1 VTVLG
6 GGVDEFNFEV
16 LGLPGLGS
24 GLDRLSEDERS
35 LARSHNSTLDEDEI
49 FVDLSVVRESTH
61 GGDVLLNGISLAGSV
76 VNGTTDGSGSNS
88 VKFLVDFGSGVVTH
102 SSSSANSP
110 LDSSGMPG
118 SDTSDL
124 SETSVRFSLESLA
137 SVSLDDTLHSLSSGN
152 TDGVNALVGSEDIGN
167 VDLLLE
173 VVLGPLDL
181 VSDGTTVNLD
191 FHDVVLVLSESE
203 LADLGGAEDS
213 DDLAVLAD
221 SVGVSGN
228 GALVLGIELVLLGVL
243 GEGLLGGVAVVSVHA
258 SLGVFIEVLGPDG
271 GELSAASWCVDVTDH
286 TDNLHGGSLNNGK
299 SVDDILLDHLFTFTT
314 FLVLDTVSHTGLVSH
329 EGGDVRGVGGVISR
343 PGSNSSS
350 VMASSSLG
358 EETEMATSGVFKLTV
373 RHIIEC
379 SIY

>member
-6 GGVDEFNFEV
+6 GGVDEFDFELFV
-16 LGLPGLGS
+16 LPGLG
-24 GLDRLSEDERS
+24 GGVDRLSEDERS

-76 VNGTTDGSGSNS
+76 VNGTTDGSSSNS

-152 TDGVNALVGSEDIGN
+152 TDGVNALVSGEDIGN

-173 VVLGPLDL
+173 VFLSPLDL

-203 LADLGGAEDS
+203 LADLGGAKNS
-213 DDLAVLAD
+213 DNLAVLGN
-221 SVGVSGN
+221 SVGVSSN
-228 GALVLGIELVLLGVL
+228 
-243 GEGLLGGVAVVSVHA
+243 
-258 SLGVFIEVLGPDG
+258 GVF
-271 GELSAASWCVDVTDH
+271 
-286 TDNLHGGSLNNGK
+286 SL
-299 SVDDILLDHLFTFTT
+299 
-314 FLVLDTVSHTGLVSH
+314 
-329 EGGDVRGVGGVISR
+329 
-343 PGSNSSS
+343 
-350 VMASSSLG
+350 ASSLYFSAYLVK
-358 EETEMATSGVFKLTV
+358 AFLAAL
-373 RHIIEC
+373 R
-379 SIY
+379 